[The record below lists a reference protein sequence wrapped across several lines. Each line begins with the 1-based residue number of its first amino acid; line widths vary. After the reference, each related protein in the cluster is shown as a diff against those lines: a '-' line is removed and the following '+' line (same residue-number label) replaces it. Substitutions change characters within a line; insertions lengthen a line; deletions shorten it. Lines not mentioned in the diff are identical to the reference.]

1 MALPWAADAPPPPR
15 DRLREAAANLALL
28 GAARAITRN
37 QPDCNMSAE
46 EVVTEFLREMTPEG
60 RVEAADRIARTQERI
75 YQALRELSA
84 SGGTITAEDVHRVLY

>member
-1 MALPWAADAPPPPR
+1 
-15 DRLREAAANLALL
+15 
-28 GAARAITRN
+28 
-37 QPDCNMSAE
+37 MSAE